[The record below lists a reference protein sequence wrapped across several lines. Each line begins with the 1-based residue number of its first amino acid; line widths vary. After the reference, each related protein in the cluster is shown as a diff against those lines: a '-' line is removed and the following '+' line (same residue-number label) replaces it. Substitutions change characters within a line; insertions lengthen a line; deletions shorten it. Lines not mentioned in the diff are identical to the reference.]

1 MANSLKEKG
10 WVVVNYTPGT
20 CSTFKYED
28 YYIKRAKSTHKVIGQ
43 EFDNVVAI
51 IDDSFS
57 YDENNKLLAGDSRYS
72 QRQMLYQILTRTR
85 LRLSIIIFD
94 NKIMMKRCLEI
105 LGK

>member
-1 MANSLKEKG
+1 MIIQTIDLYYCSKCDEVIDIANSLKEKG

-57 YDENNKLLAGDSRYS
+57 YDENN
-72 QRQMLYQILTRTR
+72 
-85 LRLSIIIFD
+85 
-94 NKIMMKRCLEI
+94 
-105 LGK
+105 